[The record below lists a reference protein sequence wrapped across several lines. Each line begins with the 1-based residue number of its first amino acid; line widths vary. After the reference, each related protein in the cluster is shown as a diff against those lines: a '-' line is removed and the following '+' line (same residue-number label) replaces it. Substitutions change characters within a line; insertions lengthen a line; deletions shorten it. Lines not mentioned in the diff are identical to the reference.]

1 MLYVYVFQTHTDLSL
16 CDATTY
22 RSLFHSGCSGVYIC
36 RAWPHHDNRF
46 FGRTQHLIQLLCEGY
61 TQMHT
66 HTETLNTHSWPVF
79 RSILWSNH
87 RRPNTI
93 TNCIR
98 KYTYPMCII
107 YIVWTEGKL
116 KQIYTHK
123 YITKHIHNSSASL
136 STIHKKKNEHIH
148 FDFTI
153 FCSHRQQHTS

>member
-1 MLYVYVFQTHTDLSL
+1 MYVSVYQTHTDLSL
-16 CDATTY
+16 RDAATCW
-22 RSLFHSGCSGVYIC
+22 SLFHSGCSRVIW
-36 RAWPHHDNRF
+36 RAWPHHYNLF
-46 FGRTQHLIQLLCEGY
+46 FGWTQHLIQLLCEGY

-79 RSILWSNH
+79 RSVLWSNH
-87 RRPNTI
+87 IRPNTI

-98 KYTYPMCII
+98 KYKYTDPMCII

-123 YITKHIHNSSASL
+123 YITKHIHNSSSTL
-136 STIHKKKNEHIH
+136 STIHKKKNKHIH

-153 FCSHRQQHTS
+153 FRSHRQEHTS